1 MDLKETFAGNRA
13 VVTVTGRIDALSA
26 PRLEEAVRRCVDRE
40 VSQLVFDF
48 TGLEYI
54 SSAGLRVLLSARKQL
69 LPKGGTVALAGLQPL
84 VREVF
89 DMTGFSKL
97 FPIYTTLEE
106 TG

>member
-1 MDLKETFAGNRA
+1 MDLKETVDGSRF
-13 VVTVTGRIDALSA
+13 VVTVTGRIDALTA
-26 PRLEEAVRRCVDRE
+26 PRLEESVRGCVERG
-40 VSQLVFDF
+40 VTLLVFDF

-69 LPKGGTVALAGLQPL
+69 LPQGGTVVLIGLRPL

-97 FPIYTTLEE
+97 FPVYATIEE
-106 TG
+106 AG